1 VNDRRSFSGERTGK
15 GRSIRPAILAV
26 DGGGSKIDVALV
38 RSDGML
44 LGAARWSGSV
54 YDGLQGG
61 GSLHGITSAV
71 KEACADAGRDPDDL
85 PVADLGVY
93 CVAGADF
100 PEDDRR
106 IEGLVAARGL
116 TETDVVRND
125 TFAVLRAGTD
135 RGWGVAVV
143 CGSGINCMGIAPD
156 GRTVRFPALGLISG
170 DLSDSYLMGVGALGA
185 AVRAGDGRGPRT
197 ALERLVP
204 RYFGLPTAMDVVK
217 EIHFGRLDEDRLVE
231 LTPIIFSAARDGDTQ
246 ARILLARQAD
256 EVVAMAG
263 AAMRRLELVSEDVE
277 VILGGGMFRNDGLFV
292 DSINKGILAVAR
304 RARIHVL
311 SAPPVLGA
319 GLIGLDLLGSSEAAR
334 TLLREALTQARLAG
348 EG

>member
-1 VNDRRSFSGERTGK
+1 MNDRRSYAGDRTRE

-26 DGGGSKIDVALV
+26 DGGGSKIDVALM

-54 YDGLQGG
+54 YDGLQDG
-61 GSLHGITSAV
+61 GSLHGIVSAV
-71 KEACADAGRDPDDL
+71 KEVCADAGQDPDDL

-106 IEGLVAARGL
+106 IAGLVATRGL

-143 CGSGINCMGIAPD
+143 CGSGINCMGIAPN
-156 GRTVRFPALGLISG
+156 GTTVRFPALGLISG
-170 DLSDSYLMGVGALGA
+170 DLMDSKLMGVGALGA

-197 ALERLVP
+197 ALEQLVP
-204 RYFGLPTAMDVVK
+204 RHFGLRTAMDVVK
-217 EIHFGRLDEDRLVE
+217 AIHLDRLDEDRLVE
-231 LTPIIFSAARDGDTQ
+231 LTPVIFAAARDGDDQ

-256 EVVAMAG
+256 EVVTMTG
-263 AAMRRLELVSEDVE
+263 AAIRRLDLASEDVE
-277 VILGGGMFRNDGLFV
+277 VVLGGGMFRNDGAFV
-292 DSINKGILAVAR
+292 DSIIEGILALAP
-304 RARIHVL
+304 RARIRVL

-319 GLIGLDLLGSSEAAR
+319 GLIGLDLLGSSEEAK
-334 TLLREALTQARLAG
+334 TLLGEGLTHDRLAR